1 MLIQIIPSRRAFEFL
16 KPAPRIKEVKKK
28 NSPSKNTL
36 VVTDDSILISRRAV
50 VLNPVSINGGSATKL
65 APASFHQSI
74 RIMDGDKSSTEGKVS
89 LFSMGNGAVSIKKK
103 INAVKSI
110 NPDSSSQP
118 NMHSSQNS
126 HSQPS
131 PKRTYDEFDMDKSH
145 LLEKALSKRELDMLS
160 PPKNLSLNPSLEI
173 LSGMEQMED
182 LTTGN
187 HSFLV
192 VSPKRQRTEET
203 SYQFLSCSQVSNA
216 LLDID
221 EDKDKGDRL
230 VPLKRIPILSFS
242 SIQSVS
248 ISPVAINRIEK
259 NLDFSITRCFEYEP
273 VIAETIDSSV
283 QAALAGKDAG
293 NQTDEN
299 AVLSNVVDAA
309 AQTEEWED
317 DIPNDLPSSSG
328 ISLCAPQFAK
338 SEKVCLQLSEAET
351 HGDTSSDCNE
361 KHIDISSVGS
371 ERDLFT
377 PDGFHDS
384 DYAIP
389 SFAVSQDISRLY
401 DENISTDGLALNSQI
416 EDGLDLELMKNSLG
430 SSPRQRQVQCCQD
443 GKLFDNEQAD
453 KVEVIVL
460 SDNEAEV
467 SGGLH
472 HLENLP
478 ATPGE
483 KETDSSII
491 EYISEDLHV
500 MNQSQSSVASTI
512 IECTQHVSAVSPG
525 FSLFGQMAKK
535 KAKGKHKRK
544 ASPKADFV
552 PVMPNYA
559 AMSLNELQLLGQ
571 GFGLKANGRK
581 LLVAK
586 LIEIWSARNDF
597 PSQPIVSAQTTA
609 GPSTVLP
616 SFSTV
621 AAGPSIL
628 SKDALKAAIR
638 ADKDLYQ
645 KILCYEVLSMRI

>member
-1 MLIQIIPSRRAFEFL
+1 
-16 KPAPRIKEVKKK
+16 
-28 NSPSKNTL
+28 
-36 VVTDDSILISRRAV
+36 
-50 VLNPVSINGGSATKL
+50 
-65 APASFHQSI
+65 
-74 RIMDGDKSSTEGKVS
+74 MDGDESRAEGKVS

-118 NMHSSQNS
+118 NIHSSQNS

-145 LLEKALSKRELDMLS
+145 LLEKALSKRELNMLS

-173 LSGMEQMED
+173 LSGMEQMQD

-192 VSPKRQRTEET
+192 VSPKRQRTEEN
-203 SYQFLSCSQVSNA
+203 SYQFLSCSQVSDA
-216 LLDID
+216 LLDVD
-221 EDKDKGDRL
+221 EDKGDGP

-259 NLDFSITRCFEYEP
+259 NLGFSFIRCFEYVP
-273 VIAETIDSSV
+273 VITETKESGV
-283 QAALAGKDAG
+283 QAVLSGQDTG
-293 NQTDEN
+293 NQTDEQ
-299 AVLSNVVDAA
+299 AARCDVADAA
-309 AQTEEWED
+309 AQTEEWEVA
-317 DIPNDLPSSSG
+317 IPNELPSSSRV
-328 ISLCAPQFAK
+328 SLCVPQFAK
-338 SEKVCLQLSEAET
+338 SERVCLQLSEAENN
-351 HGDTSSDCNE
+351 GDTSSDDHE
-361 KHIDISSVGS
+361 KDVDISSVGS

-377 PDGFHDS
+377 PDDS

-389 SFAVSQDISRLY
+389 AFAVSQDISRVY
-401 DENISTDGLALNSQI
+401 DENVSTDGLALNSQR
-416 EDGLDLELMKNSLG
+416 EDVLDLELIKNSLG
-430 SSPRQRQVQCCQD
+430 SSPRQRQVRERSCQD
-443 GKLFDNEQAD
+443 DNLLGNEQAGQ
-453 KVEVIVL
+453 VEVIVL
-460 SDNEAEV
+460 SDNEADA

-478 ATPGE
+478 STE
-483 KETDSSII
+483 QSDSSII
-491 EYISEDLHV
+491 ECISEDLNA

-512 IECTQHVSAVSPG
+512 IECTQQVSAVSPG
-525 FSLFGQMAKK
+525 FSLFGQMAKTK
-535 KAKGKHKRK
+535 GKGKHKRE

-581 LLVAK
+581 LLIAK
-586 LIEIWSARNDF
+586 LTEIWSVRNNV
-597 PSQPIVSAQTTA
+597 PQQPIVSAHTTV

-616 SFSTV
+616 
-621 AAGPSIL
+621 AGPSIS

-645 KILCYEVLSMRI
+645 KILCYEV